1 MGEVVRNNSE
11 NYNNNNIGRSS
22 LWLPTL
28 EFNTM

>member
-11 NYNNNNIGRSS
+11 NYNNNIGRSS